1 MPNIFSPDSSYKRQA
16 RFIAILWTLLILLGC
31 FMPSRNVPKVDV
43 PLVDKWVHFA
53 FFGGFTFFWLCA
65 GPTLKIARLATV
77 LIIAIAFGSLIE
89 ILQGAFPSLGR
100 ASEFMD
106 AVADSVGGI
115 IGIVLFAAFSRIFT
129 RK

>member
-31 FMPSRNVPKVDV
+31 FMPSRSVPKVDV
-43 PLVDKWVHFA
+43 PLIDKWVHFA
-53 FFGGFTFFWLCA
+53 FFGGFSFFWLCTN
-65 GPTLKIARLATV
+65 PSVKTARLVTIS
-77 LIIAIAFGSLIE
+77 IIAIAFGSLIE

-106 AVADSVGGI
+106 AVADSIGAL
-115 IGIVLFAAFSRIFT
+115 IGIVLFVACSRIF
-129 RK
+129 REK